1 MKTTLI
7 FPTYLH
13 LSGFM
18 SVADCGNI
26 EMDIRTKSLTGYFS
40 EREIKQATEFFGASF
55 MHAMGN

>member
-18 SVADCGNI
+18 SVTDCANI
-26 EMDIRTKSLTGYFS
+26 EMDLRQKSLTGSFS
-40 EREIKQATEFFGASF
+40 ERDINFAVNSF
-55 MHAMGN
+55 KAETVQGMAY